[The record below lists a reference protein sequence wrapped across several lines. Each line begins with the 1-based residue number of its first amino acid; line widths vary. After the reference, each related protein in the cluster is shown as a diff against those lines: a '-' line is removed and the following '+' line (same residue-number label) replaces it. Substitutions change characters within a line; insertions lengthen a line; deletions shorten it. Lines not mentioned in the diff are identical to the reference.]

1 MKRVTIK
8 DIARI
13 AGVSYA
19 TISRAL
25 SGSRE
30 VSEQT
35 RTRILEI
42 CKQEGY
48 RTNALA
54 RSLSC
59 NKTNVIGL
67 VVPDITN
74 PFYAELALEIETS
87 ARRLHYNVM
96 LCNSVHYEDN
106 IGELMDFL
114 ISHQVDGII
123 LASSHNEA
131 RACLHEYRQVIP
143 SVLVG
148 ASVSD
153 NDDFCV
159 NAVSV
164 DNRAGGRMAAEYL
177 IGLGHQDIVYLGFRP
192 ASITHQLRF
201 SGFQRAMQQ
210 RSLTPTVLE
219 NHESS
224 SSLQIGYQLGKQL
237 FAQGTSSTAIFAATD
252 SLALGVIQAADE
264 FNLRIPEDISL
275 LGFDNI
281 SYAALPKITLPTI
294 DQRKPVLAETAVKH
308 LVSVIEHPD
317 DDGYAHHMIRPA
329 LVERRSCCAPGR
341 QPD

>member
-1 MKRVTIK
+1 M
-8 DIARI
+8 
-13 AGVSYA
+13 
-19 TISRAL
+19 
-25 SGSRE
+25 
-30 VSEQT
+30 
-35 RTRILEI
+35 
-42 CKQEGY
+42 
-48 RTNALA
+48 
-54 RSLSC
+54 
-59 NKTNVIGL
+59 
-67 VVPDITN
+67 
-74 PFYAELALEIETS
+74 
-87 ARRLHYNVM
+87 
-96 LCNSVHYEDN
+96 
-106 IGELMDFL
+106 
-114 ISHQVDGII
+114 
-123 LASSHNEA
+123 
-131 RACLHEYRQVIP
+131 
-143 SVLVG
+143 LVG

-281 SYAALPKITLPTI
+281 SYAALPKITLTTI

-317 DDGYAHHMIRPA
+317 NDGYAHHMIRPA